1 MTDRRFLILCGGEI
15 LVIAAGNIIAA
26 FIIQVIV
33 IAALLDDRRD
43 YPIFI
48 AAAALYALV
57 IAVVDHVLLSLL
69 ALAVALIC
77 GYAALTLYDYRL
89 TVRAGGSA

>member
-33 IAALLDDRRD
+33 IAALLDDRRG

-57 IAVVDHVLLSLL
+57 IWILGHVLLSLIAL
-69 ALAVALIC
+69 ALALTC

-89 TVRAGGSA
+89 TIQAGGSA